1 MAKRERGSIDGEWS
15 KLQRDAVRKHWNYYP
30 QTDRSRLA
38 FFQRHV
44 CKRRVYRNTN
54 FSHRVTSLLASF
66 PTRDILSIF
75 RWWVSYIMRIITW
88 HFSFS
93 YRILCV
99 SNVSIPSR
107 RRMAAKQ
114 TSNIEISPSTMAIT
128 AADHVK
134 PIDVSVIHLNNV
146 KH

>member
-1 MAKRERGSIDGEWS
+1 MVSELHYAYHN
-15 KLQRDAVRKHWNYYP
+15 L
-30 QTDRSRLA
+30 T
-38 FFQRHV
+38 FFPV
-44 CKRRVYRNTN
+44 
-54 FSHRVTSLLASF
+54 
-66 PTRDILSIF
+66 
-75 RWWVSYIMRIITW
+75 
-88 HFSFS
+88 SFS